1 MAIAPLFFVQE
12 IAGAG
17 ARLSRILVHPAPGA
31 EDSVRAALGRL
42 AAGHLNVETT
52 SYEEALFAQAAA
64 ASDRSAQLFA
74 AISALVGFLFAFNAM
89 LLTVPQRRRLVVEL
103 RRDGYT
109 PGAVIAVLALD
120 ALVLGVVGCA
130 LGLALGQELS
140 VHVLH
145 VKPAFFS
152 LAFPVGSERVVG
164 WQTVAIAVAGGML
177 AALVAVLSPLRDI
190 RSRDPL
196 AAAKTAERMG
206 RTRAAGVPAAAGLV
220 CLVAA
225 SAILLADPAASIP
238 GMVLLVAALLLS
250 LPLVLG
256 VTLALAAR
264 LARSITSVVPHV
276 AVMEL
281 NAAGARAVAIAATGA
296 LAVFGSVAIE
306 GARGDLLQGLEG
318 AAREANASSAV
329 WVRPAG
335 AYDLLATAPFAPVQ
349 RAQLAR
355 LPGVSTV
362 SVYRG
367 GLLDYGDRR
376 VLVIAPPADAQP
388 LLSSGQILSG
398 NAQQAQERLRA
409 GGWVVLSKALASEL
423 HAHVGQALTPPSP
436 DPQSFRVAA
445 LSTNLGWAPG
455 AIVMNAADYARAWG
469 SEDASAYGIAPARGV
484 SPAQV
489 AHEVA
494 GALGPES
501 GLAVQTASARV
512 AQQRSLGREALESL
526 SQIAT
531 LIPIVAVLAM
541 AAAMGAMIWQRRPRL
556 AKLKLEGFPRV
567 DLWRTILLESMLLL
581 LVGCV
586 TGAVFGLYGQQL
598 ADHALASAVSFPV
611 VYSVSAFAALGS
623 LALVVA
629 TALAILSL
637 PGYLAA
643 SVPAALALQD

>member
-1 MAIAPLFFVQE
+1 
-12 IAGAG
+12 
-17 ARLSRILVHPAPGA
+17 RLSRILVHPAPGA
-31 EDSVRAALGRL
+31 QASVRAALTRL
-42 AAGHLNVETT
+42 AAGHLNVEST

-64 ASDRSAQLFA
+64 ASDRSSQLFA

-103 RRDGYT
+103 RRDGYAPDT
-109 PGAVIAVLALD
+109 VIAVLALD

-140 VHVLH
+140 LH
-145 VKPAFFS
+145 VIHTKPAFFS
-152 LAFPVGSERVVG
+152 LAFSVGSQRVVA
-164 WQTVAIAVAGGML
+164 WQTVALAVGGGML

-196 AAAKTAERMG
+196 AAA
-206 RTRAAGVPAAAGLV
+206 RTPARLGHARASGLPALLGLV

-225 SAILLADPAASIP
+225 TAILLADPRASIP

-256 VTLALAAR
+256 ATLALAVR

-281 NAAGARAVAIAATGA
+281 NAAGARALAIAATGA

-306 GARGDLLQGLEG
+306 GARGDLLRGLEG

-335 AYDLLATAPFAPVQ
+335 SYDLLDTAPFAPTQ
-349 RAQLAR
+349 RARLER
-355 LPGVSTV
+355 LPGVKAV
-362 SVYRG
+362 AVYRG

-376 VLVIAPPADAQP
+376 VLVIAPPADAETLVP
-388 LLSSGQILSG
+388 AGQILTG
-398 NAQQAQERLRA
+398 NAHQTQQRLRA

-423 HAHVGQALTPPSP
+423 HVQVGQTITVPSP
-436 DPQSFRVAA
+436 DPRRFRVAA
-445 LSTNLGWAPG
+445 LSTNLGWGPG

-469 SEDASAYGIAPARGV
+469 SEDASAYGITPAPGV
-484 SPAQV
+484 SPARV

-494 GALGPES
+494 TALGPQS
-501 GLAVQTASARV
+501 GLAVQTAAGRV
-512 AQQRSLGREALESL
+512 AEQRGLGHEALESL

-541 AAAMGAMIWQRRPRL
+541 AAAMAAMIWQRRPRL

-567 DLWRTILLESMLLL
+567 DLWRTILLESMMLL

-586 TGAVFGLYGQQL
+586 TGALFGLYGQQL

-611 VYSVSAFAALGS
+611 DYSLSAISALGS
-623 LALVVA
+623 LALVIV

-637 PGYLAA
+637 PGYMAA